1 MIDFLL
7 NVIKDKLITD
17 VLSLIFYGSGVIA
30 FLKLT
35 IWVNSQKLF
44 SFYRIYAHRKRYYN
58 HHVFKNIELFEYK
71 KDVSIEVIDPVKKE
85 IVSDLFQL
93 EIMKIRQVLKM
104 NLKRIFKRN
113 KTEYLQSYSEFNMDF
128 LINLFYHEYVES
140 RILIES
146 LARTRFTRFGM
157 PQADFNRLWKLYKEL
172 SSDYEITLYESLN
185 RYKSQRDMYRVLWF
199 ILDDFDMYLQIVYR
213 SIGNKFNRLNGRS
226 FGILYKGGMIGD
238 DGKQTVYKKDENN
251 T

>member
-1 MIDFLL
+1 MWDLVLKILKEKF
-7 NVIKDKLITD
+7 VAD
-17 VLSLIFYGSGVIA
+17 VFSLVFYGTGVIA

-35 IWVNSQKLF
+35 IWMNSQRLF
-44 SFYRIYAHRKRYYN
+44 AFYRIYSNKNKFYK
-58 HHVFKNIELFEYK
+58 HHVFKNIELFQYK
-71 KDVSIEVIDPVKKE
+71 KNVAIEVMDPTKKE
-85 IVSDLFQL
+85 IVADLFQI

-113 KTEYLQSYSEFNMDF
+113 KTEYLQSYSDFNMNS
-128 LINLFYHEYVES
+128 LINLFYHEYVDS
-140 RILIES
+140 RDLVES

-157 PQADFNRLWKLYKEL
+157 PQNDFNRLWRLYAEL
-172 SSDYEITLYESLN
+172 TSDYEITLYESLN
-185 RYKSQRDMYRVLWF
+185 RYRTQRDMYRVLWF

-226 FGILYKGGMIGD
+226 FGILYKGGLIGD
-238 DGKQTVYKKDENN
+238 DGKQTIYKKDENN

>member
-1 MIDFLL
+1 MSDVFFHILKEK
-7 NVIKDKLITD
+7 IITD
-17 VLSLIFYGSGVIA
+17 ILSFIFYGSGVIA

-35 IWVNSQKLF
+35 IWMNSQRLF
-44 SFYRIYAHRKRYYN
+44 SFYRIYAHRKRFYK
-58 HHVFKNIELFEYK
+58 HHVFNNIELFQYK
-71 KDVSIEVIDPVKKE
+71 KDVSIEVMDPVKKA

-93 EIMKIRQVLKM
+93 EIIKIRQVLKM

-113 KTEYLQSYSEFNMDF
+113 KTEYLQSYSDFNMNF
-128 LINLFYHEYVES
+128 LINLFYHEYVAS
-140 RILIES
+140 RDLIEA

-157 PQADFNRLWKLYKEL
+157 PQADFNRLWRLYEEL
-172 SSDYEITLYESLN
+172 TSDYEITLYESLN
-185 RYKSQRDMYRVLWF
+185 RYRTQRDMYRVLWF

-226 FGILYKGGMIGD
+226 FGILYKGGLIGD
-238 DGKQTVYKKDENN
+238 DGKQTIYKKDENN